1 MSDKPALSFFF
12 CLQKHAARGADEAS
26 CAPAAVRHERS
37 SAIPLPAN
45 CAASSTPA
53 LTKKRMGRAWVVCLA
68 VVCLL
73 AMQAHAASF
82 VIKVGATN
90 TVSFAPTAQTIAVG
104 DTVIFE
110 FMRAGD
116 RGE

>member
-1 MSDKPALSFFF
+1 MVLVGKEKKDHVLQIFGFFDSRV
-12 CLQKHAARGADEAS
+12 CYS
-26 CAPAAVRHERS
+26 V
-37 SAIPLPAN
+37 
-45 CAASSTPA
+45 ST
-53 LTKKRMGRAWVVCLA
+53 MRAWVVSLA

-73 AMQAHAASF
+73 AQHARAASY

-90 TVSFAPTAQTIAVG
+90 TVSFAPTAQTVAVG